1 MGSTVARKGFPVDR
15 HGLTLQFLSLLL
27 VIEAHT
33 HLECDLNHK
42 PDGGNRNQRLPGL
55 ERAGTGGFYR
65 KRSLAKVDRLGQVLM
80 VSQASS
86 SSTENSNGLVCT
98 CNRPLLPENSLI
110 APCQLSRSASV
121 PNTCTGISATTSSSD
136 GVAIVM
142 ANSGRLSACMR
153 SHSPRWLSS
162 ITESPSRH
170 RLQPPSVAGSS
181 AASG

>member
-15 HGLTLQFLSLLL
+15 HGLPLQFLSLLL

-80 VSQASS
+80 VSPGQQFQHR
-86 SSTENSNGLVCT
+86 EFQWLGLYLRSEERRVGKEC
-98 CNRPLLPENSLI
+98 R
-110 APCQLSRSASV
+110 SRWER
-121 PNTCTGISATTSSSD
+121 G
-136 GVAIVM
+136 
-142 ANSGRLSACMR
+142 
-153 SHSPRWLSS
+153 
-162 ITESPSRH
+162 
-170 RLQPPSVAGSS
+170 
-181 AASG
+181 

>member
-15 HGLTLQFLSLLL
+15 HGLPLQFLSLLL

-80 VSQASS
+80 VSPGQQFQHR
-86 SSTENSNGLVCT
+86 EFQWLGLYLQPAT
-98 CNRPLLPENSLI
+98 AAGNSLI

-121 PNTCTGISATTSSSD
+121 PN
-136 GVAIVM
+136 
-142 ANSGRLSACMR
+142 
-153 SHSPRWLSS
+153 
-162 ITESPSRH
+162 
-170 RLQPPSVAGSS
+170 
-181 AASG
+181 